1 MSWADEELHYYY
13 DPEAPVN
20 TNQEIYTDTDEDT
33 QTDDEI
39 IDEWEPTSQ
48 QTIEEAKKNFPLKDV
63 ILKTPAKHADSWDL

>member
-20 TNQEIYTDTDEDT
+20 TNQEIYSDTDEDT
-33 QTDDEI
+33 ETDDRI

-48 QTIEEAKKNFPLKDV
+48 
-63 ILKTPAKHADSWDL
+63 